1 MARSSSGLPNQ
12 LPNHLPNQ
20 FNRAF
25 DLSSL
30 KAPPNVAA
38 GQVIEANERVFV
50 EQLIPLSK
58 ERLVIVVLWTPRS
71 PDSISLV
78 ELLTSLAMSAKWQLA
93 TVNVDVEPAIVEA
106 LRVSGVPTTIALIAG
121 QVAPLFDGLIPPE
134 QLTELLD
141 KVLALAAKQGL
152 SDSNSD
158 STEGNSS
165 GERDAPDEPEVTA
178 AYGALAVNDL
188 NRAKLEF
195 EKLLARKPNDRDA
208 VQGLANIELLQ
219 RITGHD
225 GVEVMEKSEK
235 DPSDVSA
242 QKIAADFQFL
252 SGDISGAFTR
262 LINLIQLTEADERE
276 SIRLQVLSLFA
287 MLEPDDSE
295 LVKARSAL
303 ARALF

>member
-12 LPNHLPNQ
+12 LPSQLPSQ

-152 SDSNSD
+152 SDNN
-158 STEGNSS
+158 EGHSS
-165 GERDAPDEPEVTA
+165 GETDAPDEPEVTA

-188 NRAKLEF
+188 NRAKSEF

-242 QKIAADFQFL
+242 QKLAADFQFL

-295 LVKARSAL
+295 LVKARRAL

>member
-12 LPNHLPNQ
+12 LPSQLPSQ

-152 SDSNSD
+152 SDNN
-158 STEGNSS
+158 EGHSS

-188 NRAKLEF
+188 NRAKSEF

-242 QKIAADFQFL
+242 QKLAADFQFL